1 MQPHAILAKR
11 DPGQASPGNVLYR
24 FLVRIQVVVFQ
35 EKQGVPALTTWVGG
49 SIPQVGSS
57 GRYSSG
63 KRLLLFLFTGFQF
76 KKQVLIFSL
85 WCEIQPKYFI

>member
-24 FLVRIQVVVFQ
+24 FLVRIQVVAFQ
-35 EKQGVPALTTWVGG
+35 EKQGDPVLITWVGG

-63 KRLLLFLFTGFQF
+63 KRLLLFLLTGFQL
-76 KKQVLIFSL
+76 KKQALIFSL

>member
-24 FLVRIQVVVFQ
+24 FLVRIQVVAFQ
-35 EKQGVPALTTWVGG
+35 EKQGVPVLITWVGG

-63 KRLLLFLFTGFQF
+63 K
-76 KKQVLIFSL
+76 KK
-85 WCEIQPKYFI
+85 KYNSVVEFHAF